1 MGQTTQ
7 CPKEK
12 VQKNYLQNMT
22 HKAKD
27 RVTRTLPIPGGELR
41 CSEKVSSPCS
51 TSGTRRVTL
60 VKNPVIRMLLKDKC
74 ILKDPVCFNF

>member
-1 MGQTTQ
+1 
-7 CPKEK
+7 
-12 VQKNYLQNMT
+12 MT

-27 RVTRTLPIPGGELR
+27 RVTRTLPKTGGEPR

-60 VKNPVIRMLLKDKC
+60 GKNPVNSHFLLLK
-74 ILKDPVCFNF
+74 N